1 MLTVTENAQAIV
13 KEITEKSPAEVT
25 ALRITSDG
33 ASESA
38 FAVTAVGAPEPG
50 DQTIEEGGAT
60 IHLDPTAAEQ
70 LGDKVLDAAIDQAGG
85 VQFALAPQA

>member
-1 MLTVTENAQAIV
+1 MLTVTENAKAIV
-13 KEITEKSPAEVT
+13 KEITEKSPEEVT

-33 ASESA
+33 GEGSA

-60 IHLDPTAAEQ
+60 IHLDANAAQQ
-70 LGDKVLDAAIDQAGG
+70 LDDKILDAAVDQAGS